1 MIKKEEFCHPRDE
14 SKTVC
19 SDQSIHGANVNGDD
33 IDDKNY
39 DDEEFMCVCV
49 CVCVKGRSEF
59 CMQWISIVE
68 SNVQV
73 DSQSPIKD

>member
-49 CVCVKGRSEF
+49 CVCVCVRVCERSVG
-59 CMQWISIVE
+59 ILYV
-68 SNVQV
+68 V
-73 DSQSPIKD
+73 DFNSGIQCAG

>member
-49 CVCVKGRSEF
+49 CV
-59 CMQWISIVE
+59 
-68 SNVQV
+68 
-73 DSQSPIKD
+73 

>member
-1 MIKKEEFCHPRDE
+1 MVGLHHPSGHFLRKILDTCRSRSSTIRIMMIKKEEFCHPRDE

-49 CVCVKGRSEF
+49 CV
-59 CMQWISIVE
+59 
-68 SNVQV
+68 
-73 DSQSPIKD
+73 